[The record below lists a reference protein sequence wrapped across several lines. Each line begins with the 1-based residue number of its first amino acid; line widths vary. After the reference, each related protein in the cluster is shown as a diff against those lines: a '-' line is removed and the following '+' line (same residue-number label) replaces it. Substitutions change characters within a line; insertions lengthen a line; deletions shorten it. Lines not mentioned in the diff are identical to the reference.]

1 MADDAEPERSP
12 PEIRQV
18 VPEDPGG
25 VPDRVD
31 QLLGPEPSVSGAMN
45 G

>member
-1 MADDAEPERSP
+1 MADDAEPERAP
-12 PEIRQV
+12 TEIRQV

-31 QLLGPEPSVSGAMN
+31 QGLEPEPSVSGAMN

>member
-1 MADDAEPERSP
+1 MQDDADPERAP
-12 PEIRQV
+12 AEIRQV
-18 VPEDPGG
+18 VPEDPDG

-31 QLLGPEPSVSGAMN
+31 QVLEPEPSVSGAMN

>member
-1 MADDAEPERSP
+1 MAEHAKSERAPSQ
-12 PEIRQV
+12 IRQV
-18 VPEDPGG
+18 VPEDPDG